1 MGEVGFAL
9 RTELKC
15 GRSLRKLGFALRRVE
30 VWKKSSPIVFPN
42 PRVTIMRGFVL
53 PVSFSFC
60 SSLFGIEFGIEFHI
74 LEHSATCFS
83 SGLLY

>member
-1 MGEVGFAL
+1 MGEVGFALRTELKCGRLRRLL

-42 PRVTIMRGFVL
+42 PRVTIMRDHA
-53 PVSFSFC
+53 
-60 SSLFGIEFGIEFHI
+60 GIRTASIFFI
-74 LEHSATCFS
+74 L
-83 SGLLY
+83 LLAVWY